1 VDDWNDLTRRGRGK
15 SRRSLFVETV
25 VEGRRRE
32 NRSAYCCIWSAI
44 YRPLAI
50 SMTFVLGV
58 AITTLAFVVFIFTK
72 VSTEKRVGPEE
83 RS

>member
-1 VDDWNDLTRRGRGK
+1 
-15 SRRSLFVETV
+15 V
-25 VEGRRRE
+25 VEERRRE

-50 SMTFVLGV
+50 LITLVGGV

-72 VSTEKRVGPEE
+72 VSTEKRVRPEG
-83 RS
+83 